1 MHVLLSICMLNAMWY
16 VCYVFSRRFV
26 LIHAADICVKHPYFN
41 SVAQAH
47 VFSFVWKVSNRLDLS
62 ALSRL
67 CHTRLQLSRHCDL
80 HLKDGATGRH
90 FDKATA
96 HILFTHIWTSRQFL
110 AEQSSNTRELEDA
123 VLFEIARED

>member
-1 MHVLLSICMLNAMWY
+1 MHVFLSICVFNAMWY

-47 VFSFVWKVSNRLDLS
+47 VFSFVWMVSNRLDLS

-80 HLKDGATGRH
+80 HLIDGATGRH

-110 AEQSSNTRELEDA
+110 AEESSNTREREDA